1 MEATGQQSSK
11 STSTI
16 DASMRPTES
25 LVRMTLLRFWR
36 DKAAVVAMVVLI
48 VFALLAATAP
58 WLSENVTHHEPNLLD
73 LSKRFQLPS
82 KVHWLGT
89 DDVGRDV
96 LTRLLYG
103 ARISL
108 GIGLLAAM
116 VAISFGGFVGAVSGY
131 FGGFLDDLI
140 NAVINTLLSVPTIFM
155 LILLAAFVRP
165 TPAMIAVII
174 GSIGWMGVARLVRG
188 GVLAVKARDY
198 ILAAQVVGAD
208 NRRIILQ
215 HILPNV
221 SSTIIVVLYI
231 DIAGAILSE
240 SSLSFLGLGVQ
251 PPDPSWGSMLQNS
264 LSYLFRAPYLIFPPG
279 LAIFFTVLCLYILG
293 DGLRDALDPRLK
305 E

>member
-1 MEATGQQSSK
+1 MEAAGQQSLK

-16 DASMRPTES
+16 DASMRPAES
-25 LVRMTLLRFWR
+25 LVRMTLLRFWQ

-48 VFALLAATAP
+48 VFALLAAAAP
-58 WLSENVTHHEPNLLD
+58 WLSENITHHEPNLLD
-73 LSKRFQLPS
+73 LSKRFQLPN

-96 LTRLLYG
+96 FTRFLYG

-108 GIGLLAAM
+108 GIGILAAM
-116 VAISFGGFVGAVSGY
+116 VAISLGGFMGAVSGY

-155 LILLAAFVRP
+155 LILLAAFIRP
-165 TPAMIAVII
+165 TPPMIAVII
-174 GSIGWMGVARLVRG
+174 GSVGWMGVARLVRG

-208 NRRIILQ
+208 SRRIILR

-231 DIAGAILSE
+231 DIAGAILAE

-264 LSYLFRAPYLIFPPG
+264 LNYLFRAPYLIFPPG
-279 LAIFFTVLCLYILG
+279 VAIFITVLCLYILG